1 MSNAAFVTLI
11 DSMLVGEVRRILHA
25 NRDLYISRMSLQN
38 EARFVQRVCA
48 HLDFV
53 ECAKCPIEERV
64 GHIERAIE
72 TVRATW
78 DPK

>member
-1 MSNAAFVTLI
+1 MDRI
-11 DSMLVGEVRRILHA
+11 LVDEVRRVLRAH
-25 NRDLYISRMSLQN
+25 RDLYINRMSLEK
-38 EARFVQRVCA
+38 EARFIQRVCA

-53 ECAKCPIEERV
+53 ECAKCDFADCVQRIAD
-64 GHIERAIE
+64 AIE